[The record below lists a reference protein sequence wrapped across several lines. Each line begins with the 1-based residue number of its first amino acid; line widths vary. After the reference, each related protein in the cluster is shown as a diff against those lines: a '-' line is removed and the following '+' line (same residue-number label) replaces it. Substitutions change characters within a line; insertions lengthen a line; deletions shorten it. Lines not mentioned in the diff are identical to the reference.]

1 MSKPLAHKTIVL
13 TRRPE
18 QSVSMTAALE
28 SLGAEVLSFP
38 TITFI
43 PPPDERIVRQAIAE
57 LDTYKWILFTSAN
70 AVDFFFDYLPAG
82 DRQIKLP
89 KAAVVGPATGE
100 ALEAHGVHPAL
111 MAENFQ
117 AEGVVEVFSTLPH
130 SEQTITGHEGKGKNK
145 SEGKGKNKSEGKVLI
160 PRALEARDV
169 LEKQLPKLG
178 YEVVVAPVYQTVQP
192 DVSPKQLAD
201 IEQADAAVFSSPSAV
216 RHFVD
221 ILDRDR
227 DVDCARG
234 GQAIDYLRARKIFS
248 IGPVT
253 TAELRRY
260 QLDRGQIF
268 EAGEST
274 AKSLVDLIA
283 KSF

>member
-1 MSKPLAHKTIVL
+1 MSKLLAHKTIVL

-43 PPPDERIVRQAIAE
+43 PPPDESVVRQAIAE
-57 LDTYKWILFTSAN
+57 LDTYEWILFTSAN

-89 KAAVVGPATGE
+89 KAVVVGPATGE

-111 MAENFQ
+111 MAESFQ
-117 AEGVVEVFSTLPH
+117 AEGIVEVFSTLLH
-130 SEQTITGHEGKGKNK
+130 SEQTLTGHEGKGKDK
-145 SEGKGKNKSEGKVLI
+145 SRGKVLI

-192 DVSPKQLAD
+192 DVSSKQLAD
-201 IEQADAAVFSSPSAV
+201 IEQADAIVFSSPSAV

-221 ILDRDR
+221 ILDRDC
-227 DVDCARG
+227 DADCARG

-253 TAELRRY
+253 TAELHRY
-260 QLDRGQIF
+260 QLDREQIF
-268 EAGEST
+268 EAEEAT
-274 AKSLVDLIA
+274 AKSLVNLIA
-283 KSF
+283 KSL